1 MSWYNSEDW
10 VHIDDYG
17 DVVAERDELR
27 RQLKVAD
34 EDEMYLEQ
42 KIQELEDCKKA
53 LTTKIHNLEQDI
65 KWLEKRVLES
75 EVPV

>member
-17 DVVAERDELR
+17 DVVAERDELK

-53 LTTKIHNLEQDI
+53 LTTKIHALEQDI
-65 KWLEKRVLES
+65 RWLEKRVLES